1 MSKSR
6 ILCTEDDPD
15 SREMLVLTLEVNGY
29 EVVCPVDGAAALEIA
44 KTESFDLLLLDTW
57 TPGLDG
63 RSLTSEIRK
72 FDQKTPILFYSGAA
86 QEIDLRNALAAGAQG
101 YLIKPIG
108 IDRLTAEIARL
119 IAESRWRDTEQDRV
133 QVSG

>member
-1 MSKSR
+1 MSKGR

-15 SREMLVLTLEVNGY
+15 SRAMLVALLQSEGF
-29 EVVCPVDGAAALEIA
+29 EVVCPDDSIKALEMA

-63 RSLTSEIRK
+63 HSLTSEVRK

-86 QEIDLRNALAAGAQG
+86 LDTDLQKALAAGAQG
-101 YLIKPIG
+101 YLTKPIG
-108 IDRLTAEIARL
+108 INELTTEVTRL
-119 IAESRWRDTEQDRV
+119 INQAKN
-133 QVSG
+133 